1 MAEEFKNPATEVAN
15 ENPNVVTEATSINNF
30 NSNDMV
36 EKKPIATEAAP
47 IAEDA
52 ANEVS
57 NAAENA
63 VSTNQNPD
71 NKDNKEKVVPT
82 TKLAKIN
89 GEYVEITIAYT
100 KYSMELPEYN
110 EKFCK
115 NLEHSKLLP
124 VIYNFAKPEVFWK
137 EGIQLYDRAG
147 DPIEEGRPNVYV
159 ECSSAESW
167 RVWIDKKLERVEL
180 HEFCSVQDYAQAV
193 GTSNLYS
200 RGLNNTE
207 KIGIAA
213 LATGNEAYKAVFE
226 FAKKHGLTSTAAN
239 LYLNVKMTKLQMMK
253 MSTGLE
259 PKAKPELGRSVE
271 EAEALLTQTIG
282 IFGENAHKRYVIRP
296 INTLTHKK
304 EYSCEMIMNA
314 LCKITKD
321 EALSIKVAKSDDRE
335 ILVTDLISSHI
346 EIDQLPESIEKEVA

>member
-1 MAEEFKNPATEVAN
+1 M
-15 ENPNVVTEATSINNF
+15 
-30 NSNDMV
+30 
-36 EKKPIATEAAP
+36 
-47 IAEDA
+47 
-52 ANEVS
+52 
-57 NAAENA
+57 
-63 VSTNQNPD
+63 
-71 NKDNKEKVVPT
+71 
-82 TKLAKIN
+82 
-89 GEYVEITIAYT
+89 
-100 KYSMELPEYN
+100 
-110 EKFCK
+110 
-115 NLEHSKLLP
+115 
-124 VIYNFAKPEVFWK
+124 
-137 EGIQLYDRAG
+137 
-147 DPIEEGRPNVYV
+147 
-159 ECSSAESW
+159 
-167 RVWIDKKLERVEL
+167 
-180 HEFCSVQDYAQAV
+180 
-193 GTSNLYS
+193 
-200 RGLNNTE
+200 NNTE
-207 KIGIAA
+207 KTGIAA

-271 EAEALLTQTIG
+271 EAEALLTQTIEV
-282 IFGENAHKRYVIRP
+282 FGENAHKRYVIRP

>member
-1 MAEEFKNPATEVAN
+1 MENIQNNVTEVATEIVAN
-15 ENPNVVTEATSINNF
+15 ATTENV
-30 NSNDMV
+30 
-36 EKKPIATEAAP
+36 
-47 IAEDA
+47 
-52 ANEVS
+52 

-63 VSTNQNPD
+63 ASI
-71 NKDNKEKVVPT
+71 NKKQEEMKKKEKVVQT

-89 GEYVEITIAYT
+89 GEYVEITPAYT
-100 KYSMELPEYN
+100 DYSMELPNYN
-110 EKFCK
+110 EKFCEK
-115 NLEHSKLLP
+115 LEHSKLLP
-124 VIYNFAKPEVFWK
+124 VVFNFAKPEVFWK

-180 HEFCSVQDYAQAV
+180 HEFSSVQDYAQAV

-207 KIGIAA
+207 KTGIAA

-271 EAEALLTQTIG
+271 EAEALLTQTIEV
-282 IFGENAHKRYVIRP
+282 FGENAHKRYVIRP